1 MVLVNIIVN
10 FCYNIICL
18 KGEEMSNRLKAIF
31 IAFIAITVMF
41 GCKGPPRPG
50 WHHRAPVQTTTQK
63 AQTENEKAQ
72 AAAEKAQD
80 KLDKE

>member
-1 MVLVNIIVN
+1 MFKN
-10 FCYNIICL
+10 
-18 KGEEMSNRLKAIF
+18 LKAIF

-50 WHHRAPVQTTTQK
+50 WHRHRAVAQTTTQK

-72 AAAEKAQD
+72 AAAEREQE